1 MRTAILLGL
10 FLNAMAMDSG
20 VRILTDVRSI
30 NFILWIIFVMMVM
43 DVADFIKNQKKIRL
57 TNAPPRTIRS

>member
-30 NFILWIIFVMMVM
+30 KFILWIIFVMMVM
-43 DVADFIKNQKKIRL
+43 DVADFIKNQKK
-57 TNAPPRTIRS
+57 SD